1 MIRLGLLT
9 TPSLRTSRPLAT
21 LVSLRNIQQAGD
33 FPVFRFDFVF
43 LEMVKKPNK
52 FTW

>member
-9 TPSLRTSRPLAT
+9 TPSLQNSHLLAR
-21 LVSLRNIQQAGD
+21 LVYYHDIQQAGD
-33 FPVFRFDFVF
+33 FPRVSFHFVF